1 MLLGCFLALPALAQ
15 TKKPV
20 VLDGII
26 VKLDNQIILR
36 SELEINYAQTVAS
49 GQAATPDLKCEILR
63 SMVLN
68 KLMLARAEVD
78 SVVVP
83 DDMVKSELDRRMSYF
98 IAQIGSEERLEEYYN
113 KSIKQLK
120 DELRNQV
127 RDQLVVQKM
136 QDNITGKISVTPNEI
151 AKYFNRIPKDSLPYF
166 STEVEVGQIVK
177 IGLPSRQN
185 RDEARQKL
193 EDIKKRIQKGEDF
206 ATLAR
211 KYSDDVASATDGGNL
226 GFFKKKELVPEYEAA
241 ALRLEPGQL
250 SSVVESQFGFHL
262 IQLIERRGEEYNTRH
277 ILIKPAASQID
288 LAETADRLR
297 IIRSQ
302 VLKDSIS
309 FAKAAKEFSDDPQTK
324 NSGGL
329 LVNPQTGS

>member
-1 MLLGCFLALPALAQ
+1 
-15 TKKPV
+15 
-20 VLDGII
+20 
-26 VKLDNQIILR
+26 
-36 SELEINYAQTVAS
+36 
-49 GQAATPDLKCEILR
+49 
-63 SMVLN
+63 
-68 KLMLARAEVD
+68 
-78 SVVVP
+78 
-83 DDMVKSELDRRMSYF
+83 
-98 IAQIGSEERLEEYYN
+98 
-113 KSIKQLK
+113 
-120 DELRNQV
+120 
-127 RDQLVVQKM
+127 
-136 QDNITGKISVTPNEI
+136 
-151 AKYFNRIPKDSLPYF
+151 
-166 STEVEVGQIVK
+166 K

-250 SSVVESQFGFHL
+250 SNVVESQFGFHL

-302 VLKDSIS
+302 ILKDSIS

-329 LVNPQTGS
+329 LVNPQTGSSYVPLDKIDPTIFFTIDTMVVGQMSMPLPYRTEDGKDAMRIIYLKSKTPPHQANLKDDYQKISVAALNEKRNNALDEWFEKNRNSVYMDVNPDFVNCDLLQNPN